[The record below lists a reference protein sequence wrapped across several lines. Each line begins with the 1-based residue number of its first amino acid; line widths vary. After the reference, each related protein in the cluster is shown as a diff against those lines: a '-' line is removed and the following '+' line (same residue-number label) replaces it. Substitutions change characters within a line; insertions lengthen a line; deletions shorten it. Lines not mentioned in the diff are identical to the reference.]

1 MRAAVVWLMAAV
13 AGAVVGALGA
23 LASHWWTT
31 RDLPSYGAPR
41 RYVDYLPAA
50 GTDWAALLVPAA
62 LTGAVL
68 GLVVLAAARLAGP
81 RSRLLL
87 AVGAV
92 LAGAVV
98 AVLGVV
104 VARQWSLRDVEYHG
118 YYSYSPLPNMTNR
131 QDAYASELSVTV
143 DTGWASLL
151 LPAAAAGAVMG
162 LLVLVFVGPVRGRFR
177 SGSLPQAPN

>member
-1 MRAAVVWLMAAV
+1 MRAAVVWLVAAV

-104 VARQWSLRDVEYHG
+104 AARQWSLRDVEYHG
-118 YYSYSPLPNMTNR
+118 YYSPLHNATNVHS
-131 QDAYASELSVTV
+131 AYASELSVTV